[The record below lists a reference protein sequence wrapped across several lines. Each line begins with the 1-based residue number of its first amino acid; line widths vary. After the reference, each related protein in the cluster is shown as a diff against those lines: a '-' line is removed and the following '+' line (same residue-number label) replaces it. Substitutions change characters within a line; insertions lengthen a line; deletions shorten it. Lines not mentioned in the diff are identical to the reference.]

1 MKERTNEKQ
10 IHQWIQ
16 ATIDTVG
23 MDIELKQMHNG
34 INMSYNFIFNNVG
47 YDVKRVGEALTET
60 KTPISPEA
68 YIKALTIHELGHA
81 VDRKALMNSLERT
94 IEIFEMKKSYS
105 LKEQYSDLKLLG
117 MLLEEHLMNIDF
129 EETAWANAE
138 NMNKKFSIVDWQ
150 SFDQVKAQGL
160 ATYHHLYQRDLTLY
174 NKLLAGQS
182 EQIA

>member
-1 MKERTNEKQ
+1 MKERNQ
-10 IHQWIQ
+10 IQQWIQ
-16 ATIDTVG
+16 STMDAVG
-23 MDIELKQMHNG
+23 MDIELKQMNNG

-47 YDVKRVGEALTET
+47 YDVKRVQEVLAE
-60 KTPISPEA
+60 TPISPEA

-81 VDRKALMNSLERT
+81 VDRKALMDSLERT

-105 LKEQYSDLKLLG
+105 LKEQYSDIKLLG
-117 MLLEEHLMNIDF
+117 MLIEEHLMNIAF

-138 NMNKKFSIVDWQ
+138 IMNKKFAIVDWQ
-150 SFDQVKAQGL
+150 SFEQVKAQGL

-174 NKLLAGQS
+174 NKLLAEQG